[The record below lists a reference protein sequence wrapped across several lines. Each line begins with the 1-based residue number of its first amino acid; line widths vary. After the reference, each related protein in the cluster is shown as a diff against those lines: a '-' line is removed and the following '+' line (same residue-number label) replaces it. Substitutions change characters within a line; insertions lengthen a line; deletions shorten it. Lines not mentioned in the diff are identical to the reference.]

1 MKNNKDVILVD
12 TFDGLMTIEELM
24 LTSTK
29 GKIESLR
36 LLFKSKLDEED
47 LGMVARVIENMFLI
61 GYMAGG
67 SNTGMSRGTIR
78 GTLKGDNSET

>member
-1 MKNNKDVILVD
+1 
-12 TFDGLMTIEELM
+12 MTIEELM
-24 LTSTK
+24 LTSTR

-61 GYMAGG
+61 GY
-67 SNTGMSRGTIR
+67 NTGMSRAIGTIR
-78 GTLKGDNSET
+78 GTVKGDNSET